1 MRHFIRITLLL
12 LVSLQ
17 CYSQSMRKNAA
28 YERYIGRYAEIA
40 VEQMKL
46 HGIPAS
52 ITLAQ
57 GLIESGAGQSELAR
71 KGNNHFGIKCH
82 GWQGRKVYH
91 DDDLSGECFRAYAT
105 ARQSYEDHSMF
116 LVNGRRYQSL
126 FSLSIKDYKGW
137 ARGLKAA
144 GYATNPSYAEALI
157 RIIELYELYKYD
169 GGKVIKHEGRHQHTQ
184 PTPVEEEKFGIFV
197 RNKTP
202 YVVVRNGETLSSIS
216 RMTGISVRSLAKYNE
231 MPKNAVLKQGAPIY
245 LEKKQKKA
253 SKEYKGKYHVVKA
266 GESFHSIAQDY
277 AMRVETLYKVNHL
290 SGDYSLQVGDRLRIR

>member
-169 GGKVIKHEGRHQHTQ
+169 GGKVIKHEGRHEYSE

-216 RMTGISVRSLAKYNE
+216 RMTGISVRRLAKYNE

-266 GESFHSIAQDY
+266 GESLHSIAQDY